1 MPSANMALETRERE
15 TMNNLKREL
24 EILRGMESRI
34 LMRLDNA
41 EGERRQSLNRM
52 LGLIREKIATGL
64 GES

>member
-1 MPSANMALETRERE
+1 MTVETRERE
-15 TMNNLKREL
+15 TMNNLDREL

-52 LGLIREKIATGL
+52 LGLIRDKINTGL
-64 GES
+64 GED

>member
-1 MPSANMALETRERE
+1 MALETRERE
-15 TMNNLKREL
+15 TMNNLEREL

-64 GES
+64 GEG

>member
-1 MPSANMALETRERE
+1 
-15 TMNNLKREL
+15 MNNLEREL

-64 GES
+64 GED

>member
-1 MPSANMALETRERE
+1 MTVETRERE
-15 TMNNLKREL
+15 TMNNLEREL

-52 LGLIREKIATGL
+52 LGLIRDKMNTGL
-64 GES
+64 GED

>member
-1 MPSANMALETRERE
+1 MALETRERE
-15 TMNNLKREL
+15 TMNNLEREL

-34 LMRLDNA
+34 LTRLDNA

-64 GES
+64 GEG

>member
-1 MPSANMALETRERE
+1 MTVETRERE
-15 TMNNLKREL
+15 TMNNLQREL

-52 LGLIREKIATGL
+52 LGLIREKINTGL
-64 GES
+64 GEV

>member
-1 MPSANMALETRERE
+1 MTVETRERE
-15 TMNNLKREL
+15 KMNNLEREL

-52 LGLIREKIATGL
+52 LGLIRDKINTGL
-64 GES
+64 GED

>member
-1 MPSANMALETRERE
+1 
-15 TMNNLKREL
+15 MNNLEREL

-52 LGLIREKIATGL
+52 LGIIRQKMNTGV
-64 GES
+64 GED

>member
-1 MPSANMALETRERE
+1 MALETRERE
-15 TMNNLKREL
+15 TMNNLEREL

-64 GES
+64 GED

>member
-1 MPSANMALETRERE
+1 MSAPIPELILS
-15 TMNNLKREL
+15 NLDREL

-52 LGLIREKIATGL
+52 LGLIRDKINTGL
-64 GES
+64 GED

>member
-1 MPSANMALETRERE
+1 MTVETRERE
-15 TMNNLKREL
+15 TMNNLEREL

-52 LGLIREKIATGL
+52 LGIIRQKMNTGV
-64 GES
+64 GED

>member
-1 MPSANMALETRERE
+1 MTLETRERE
-15 TMNNLKREL
+15 TMNNLEREL

-64 GES
+64 GEG